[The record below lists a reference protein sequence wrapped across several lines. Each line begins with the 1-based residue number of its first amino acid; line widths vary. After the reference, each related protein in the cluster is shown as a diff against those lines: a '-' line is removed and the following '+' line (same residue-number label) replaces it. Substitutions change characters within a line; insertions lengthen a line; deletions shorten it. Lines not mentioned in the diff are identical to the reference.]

1 MPSLLSKSTLRR
13 GGSGQF
19 IDLKGAQPQ
28 LPPTPTTST
37 GYTLVTDNL
46 LRTSYRSSLGNL
58 EFSSGTVFSNIAN
71 QDIKLIGTGTGVVV
85 IAGGTAST
93 STNTGALIIKGGVG
107 ISDAL
112 WTEKDIHVNGLTIGQ
127 GWQGLNNIVI
137 QGVASPTLSN
147 DFNGQESIVIGYDAL
162 KGLSTSYKSIA
173 VGRYALSS
181 GTQINNSIAI
191 GDSALKNLGIYH
203 LLTAATVTNIT
214 LGGPAVVV
222 TAPSHGLSTGT
233 LITIDG
239 IVGTTQ
245 LNGNNYYI
253 NVLSTSTISLYSDI
267 NLSVP
272 VTGVGYTGYVNSGTV
287 YLDTVW
293 DDNIAIGT
301 DAGRNL
307 INGKQN
313 LLVGDRTAANLTT
326 GSYNIFLGH
335 EVGNNITQGTA
346 NISIGGDNLVNG
358 LDNQVNIGSV
368 FYYDGNGY
376 LQLNS
381 NTGIGLGTEVSATIY
396 LTDILHVD
404 KTNPV
409 VVHIDSTYE
418 ISTGTEVVLTEIVG
432 TTELNNQIY
441 WASYLGTT
449 TFSIYYDQALT
460 LPVNG
465 TGFGTYVSGGKVNS
479 LTPYGALTVLGGT
492 GITGDLMVTGM
503 ATFYNGMNVRYL
515 ITGTITTST
524 NLAGGAL
531 GSIPYQTAAGQTQ
544 FIPIGNTN
552 TVLVSNGTTA
562 TWSEIG
568 GLSAGLASTATNSD
582 NIFIN
587 NAVPL
592 QTYYLGLSEL
602 IGDYSPIDSDS
613 ALTYITTN
621 KSTSTYFVTGTNT
634 LNVPGSIYS
643 VDGHPDENY
652 LLYTPTVTISTS
664 SPAKPRVGDF
674 WINPDFGVE
683 LQYIKDG
690 TSTFWIQFT
699 SAI

>member
-37 GYTLVTDNL
+37 GYTLVTDSL

-71 QDIKLIGTGTGVVV
+71 QDIKLIGTGTGVVIV
-85 IAGGTAST
+85 AGGTAST
-93 STNTGALIIKGGVG
+93 STSTGALIIKGGVG
-107 ISDAL
+107 ISDSL

-137 QGVASPTLSN
+137 QGVAKPQTDD

-162 KGLSTSYKSIA
+162 TGIATSYKSIA

-191 GDSALKNLGIYH
+191 GDSALKNLGVYH
-203 LLTAATVTNIT
+203 LLVAATITNVTT
-214 LGGPAVVV
+214 SGPVVVV
-222 TAPSHGLSTGT
+222 TAPNHGLSTGT

-245 LNGNNYYI
+245 LNSNNYYI
-253 NVLSTSTISLYSDI
+253 NVLSTSTIALYSDI
-267 NLSVP
+267 NLGSA
-272 VTGVGYTGYVNSGTV
+272 VTGTTYTSYINSGTV
-287 YLDTVW
+287 YIDTVW
-293 DDNIAIGT
+293 NDNIAIGT
-301 DAGRNL
+301 DAGRNI
-307 INGKQN
+307 INGRQN
-313 LLVGDRTAANLTT
+313 LFVGDRTAANLTT

-335 EVGNNITQGTA
+335 EVGNNMTRGTA
-346 NISIGGDNLVNG
+346 NISIGGDNLVDG

-368 FYYDGNGY
+368 FYYDGDGY

-381 NTGIGLGTEVSATIY
+381 NTGLGLGTELSATVY
-396 LTDILHVD
+396 LTDILGVD

-409 VVHIDSTYE
+409 VVHIDSSHE

-432 TTELNNQIY
+432 TTELNDQIY

-449 TFSIYYDQALT
+449 TFSIYYDEALT

-465 TGFGTYVSGGKVNS
+465 TGFGTYVSGGKINS
-479 LTPYGALTVLGGT
+479 LSPYGALTVLGGT

-515 ITGTITTST
+515 ITGTITTAT

-531 GSIPYQTAAGQTQ
+531 GSIPYQTAVGKTQ

-562 TWSEIG
+562 TWSEIS

-587 NAVPL
+587 SAVPL

-613 ALTYITTN
+613 ALTYITTTET
-621 KSTSTYFVTGTNT
+621 TSTYFITGTST

-643 VDGHPDENY
+643 MNGNPDENY
-652 LLYTPTVTISTS
+652 LLYTPKVTISTS
-664 SPAKPRVGDF
+664 RPNNPKVGDF
-674 WINPDFGVE
+674 WINSTLGVE
-683 LQYIKDG
+683 LQYIKNG

>member
-37 GYTLVTDNL
+37 GYTLVTDSQ

-85 IAGGTAST
+85 VAGGTAST

-107 ISDAL
+107 ISDSL

-137 QGVASPTLSN
+137 KGVASPTLSN

-162 KGLSTSYKSIA
+162 TGLSTSYKSIA

-191 GDSALKNLGIYH
+191 GDSALKNLGVYH
-203 LLTAATVTNIT
+203 LLTGSTIT
-214 LGGPAVVV
+214 GITTSGPVVV
-222 TAPSHGLSTGT
+222 ITTPRHGLTTGT
-233 LITIDG
+233 LITLDG

-253 NVLSTSTISLYSDI
+253 NVLTTATIALYSDI
-267 NLSVP
+267 NLSSAVSG
-272 VTGVGYTGYVNSGTV
+272 TNFSSYISSGTV
-287 YLDTVW
+287 YIDTVW

-301 DAGRNL
+301 DAGRNI
-307 INGKQN
+307 INGRQN
-313 LLVGDRTAANLTT
+313 LFVGDRTAANLTT

-335 EVGNNITQGTA
+335 EVGNNMTRGTA
-346 NISIGGDNLVNG
+346 NISIGGDNLVDG
-358 LDNQVNIGSV
+358 VDNQVNIGSV
-368 FYYDGNGY
+368 FYYNGDGY

-381 NTGIGLGTEVSATIY
+381 NTGIGLGTELSATIY
-396 LTDILHVD
+396 LTNILGID
-404 KTNPV
+404 RTNPV
-409 VVHIDSTYE
+409 VVHIDSKYE

-432 TTELNNQIY
+432 TTELNDQIF
-441 WASYLGTT
+441 WGSYLSTT
-449 TFSIYYDQALT
+449 TFSIYYDEALT
-460 LPVNG
+460 QPVNG
-465 TGFGTYVSGGKVNS
+465 SGYGSYVSGGKVNS
-479 LTPYGALTVLGGT
+479 LSPYGALTVLGGT

-515 ITGTITTST
+515 ITGTITTAT

-531 GSIPYQTAAGQTQ
+531 GSIPYQTAAGKTQ
-544 FIPIGNTN
+544 FIPIGSTN

-568 GLSAGLASTATNSD
+568 GLSAGLATTATNSD
-582 NIFIN
+582 NVFIN
-587 NAVPL
+587 EVVPL
-592 QTYYLGLSEL
+592 QKYYVGLSEL

-621 KSTSTYFVTGTNT
+621 TNTSSYFVTGTNI

>member
-1 MPSLLSKSTLRR
+1 MPSLLSGSTLRR

-58 EFSSGTVFSNIAN
+58 EFSSGTVFSNIAD

-85 IAGGTAST
+85 VAGGTAST
-93 STNTGALIIKGGVG
+93 STNTGALIVKGGIG

-137 QGVASPTLSN
+137 QGVAVPQTDD

-162 KGLSTSYKSIA
+162 NGLSTSYKSIA
-173 VGRYALSS
+173 IGRYALSS

-191 GDSALKNLGIYH
+191 GDSALKNLGVYH
-203 LLTAATVTNIT
+203 LLTAATITNVTI
-214 LGGPAVVV
+214 GGPAVVV
-222 TAPSHGLSTGT
+222 TAPRHGLTTGT

-239 IVGTTQ
+239 IDGTVE

-253 NVLSTSTISLYSDI
+253 NVLSTTTIALYSDI
-267 NLSVP
+267 NLGSP
-272 VTGVGYTGYVNSGTV
+272 VTGVGYTSYVTSGTV
-287 YLDTVW
+287 YIDTVW

-301 DAGRNL
+301 DAGRSI

-313 LLVGDRTAANLTT
+313 LLIGDRTAVNLTT

-335 EVGNNITQGTA
+335 EVGNNMTRGTA
-346 NISIGGDNLVNG
+346 NISIGGDNLVDG

-368 FYYDGNGY
+368 FYYDGDGY

-396 LTDILHVD
+396 LTDVLSVD
-404 KTNPV
+404 NTNPV
-409 VVHIDSTYE
+409 VIHIDSTHE

-432 TTELNNQIY
+432 TTELNNQIF
-441 WASYLGTT
+441 WGSYLGTT
-449 TFSIYYDQALT
+449 TFSIYYDEALT
-460 LPVNG
+460 QPVDG
-465 TGFGTYVSGGKVNS
+465 TGFGAYISGGKINS
-479 LTPYGALTVLGGT
+479 LSPYGALTVLGGV

-515 ITGTITTST
+515 ITGTITTAT

-531 GSIPYQTAAGQTQ
+531 GSIPYQTAAGKTQ
-544 FIPIGNTN
+544 FIPIGVSN
-552 TVLVSNGTTA
+552 TVLTSNGTTA
-562 TWSEIG
+562 TWADIG
-568 GLSAGLASTATNSD
+568 GLSAGIANTATNSD
-582 NIFIN
+582 NVFIN
-587 NAVPL
+587 DTVPL

-613 ALTYITTN
+613 ALTYVTTN
-621 KSTSTYFVTGTNT
+621 ESTSTYFVTGTST

-643 VDGHPDENY
+643 MNGNPDENY
-652 LLYTPTVTISTS
+652 LLYTPRVTISTS
-664 SPAKPRVGDF
+664 SPLNPRVGDF
-674 WINPDFGVE
+674 WIDPNFGVE

>member
-58 EFSSGTVFSNIAN
+58 EFSSGTVFSNIPN

-85 IAGGTAST
+85 VAGGTAST
-93 STNTGALIIKGGVG
+93 STNTGALIVKGGIG
-107 ISDAL
+107 ISDSL

-137 QGVASPTLSN
+137 QGVAKPQIDD

-162 KGLSTSYKSIA
+162 NGLSTSYKSVAI
-173 VGRYALSS
+173 GRYALSS

-191 GDSALKNLGIYH
+191 GDSALKNLGVYH
-203 LLTAATVTNIT
+203 LLTAATITNVTI
-214 LGGPAVVV
+214 GGPAVVV
-222 TAPSHGLSTGT
+222 TAPRHGLSTGT

-239 IVGTTQ
+239 INGTVE

-253 NVLSTSTISLYSDI
+253 NVLSTTTVALYSDI
-267 NLSVP
+267 NLGSP
-272 VTGVGYTGYVNSGTV
+272 VTGVGYTGYVTSGTV
-287 YLDTVW
+287 YIDTVW

-301 DAGRNL
+301 DAGRSV
-307 INGKQN
+307 INGRQN
-313 LLVGDRTAANLTT
+313 LLVGDRTAVNLTT

-335 EVGNNITQGTA
+335 EVGNNITQGNA

-368 FYYDGNGY
+368 FYYDGDGY

-381 NTGIGLGTEVSATIY
+381 NTGLGLGTGVSATIY
-396 LTDILHVD
+396 LTDVLSVD
-404 KTNPV
+404 NTNPV
-409 VVHIDSTYE
+409 VIHIDSTHE

-432 TTELNNQIY
+432 TTELNDQIY

-449 TFSIYYDQALT
+449 TFSIYYDEGLT
-460 LPVNG
+460 LPVDG
-465 TGFGTYVSGGKVNS
+465 TGFGAYISGGKINS
-479 LTPYGALTVLGGT
+479 LSPYGALTVLGGT

-515 ITGTITTST
+515 ITGTITTAT

-531 GSIPYQTAAGQTQ
+531 GSIPYQTAAGATN
-544 FIPIGNTN
+544 FIPIGGNN
-552 TVLVSNGTTA
+552 TVLTSNGTTA
-562 TWSEIG
+562 TWAEVS
-568 GLSAGLASTATNSD
+568 GLSAGLATTATNSD
-582 NIFIN
+582 NVFIN
-587 NAVPL
+587 EVVPL
-592 QTYYLGLSEL
+592 QTYYVGLSEL

-613 ALTYITTN
+613 ALTYVTTDTN
-621 KSTSTYFVTGTNT
+621 TSSYFVTGTNI

>member
-1 MPSLLSKSTLRR
+1 MPSLLSGSTLRR

-58 EFSSGTVFSNIAN
+58 EFSSGTVFSNIAD

-85 IAGGTAST
+85 VAGGTAST
-93 STNTGALIIKGGVG
+93 STNTGALIVKGGIG

-137 QGVASPTLSN
+137 QGVAVPQTDD

-162 KGLSTSYKSIA
+162 NGLSTSYKSIA
-173 VGRYALSS
+173 IGRYALSS

-191 GDSALKNLGIYH
+191 GDSALKNLGVYH
-203 LLTAATVTNIT
+203 LLTAATITNVTI
-214 LGGPAVVV
+214 GGPAVVV
-222 TAPSHGLSTGT
+222 TAPRHGLTTGT

-239 IVGTTQ
+239 IDGTVE

-253 NVLSTSTISLYSDI
+253 NVLSTTTIALYSDI
-267 NLSVP
+267 NLGSP
-272 VTGVGYTGYVNSGTV
+272 VTGVGYTSYVTSGTV
-287 YLDTVW
+287 YIDTVW

-301 DAGRNL
+301 DAGRSI

-313 LLVGDRTAANLTT
+313 LLIGDRTAVNLTT

-335 EVGNNITQGTA
+335 EVGNNMTRGTA
-346 NISIGGDNLVNG
+346 NISIGGDNLVDG

-368 FYYDGNGY
+368 FYYDGDGY

-396 LTDILHVD
+396 LTDVLSVD
-404 KTNPV
+404 NTNPV
-409 VVHIDSTYE
+409 VIHIDSTHE

-432 TTELNNQIY
+432 TTELNNQIF
-441 WASYLGTT
+441 WGSYLGTT
-449 TFSIYYDQALT
+449 TFSIYYDEALT
-460 LPVNG
+460 QPVDG
-465 TGFGTYVSGGKVNS
+465 TGFGAYISGGKINS
-479 LTPYGALTVLGGT
+479 LSPYGALTVLGGV

-515 ITGTITTST
+515 ITGTITTAT
-524 NLAGGAL
+524 NLAGGVL
-531 GSIPYQTAAGQTQ
+531 GSIPYQTAAGKTQ
-544 FIPIGNTN
+544 FIPIGVNN
-552 TVLVSNGTTA
+552 TVLTSNGTTA
-562 TWSEIG
+562 TWADIG
-568 GLSAGLASTATNSD
+568 GLSAGIANTATNSD
-582 NIFIN
+582 NVFIN
-587 NAVPL
+587 DTVPL

-613 ALTYITTN
+613 ALTYVTTN
-621 KSTSTYFVTGTNT
+621 ESTSTYFVTGTST

-643 VDGHPDENY
+643 MNGNPDENY
-652 LLYTPTVTISTS
+652 LLYTPRVTISTS
-664 SPAKPRVGDF
+664 SPLNPRVGDF
-674 WINPDFGVE
+674 WIDPNFGVE

>member
-1 MPSLLSKSTLRR
+1 MPSLLSGSTLRR

-58 EFSSGTVFSNIAN
+58 EFSLGSVFSNIAN

-85 IAGGTAST
+85 VAGGTAST

-112 WTEKDIHVNGLTIGQ
+112 WTGKDIHVNGLTIGQ

-137 QGVASPTLSN
+137 QGVASPQLSE

-162 KGLSTSYKSIA
+162 TGLDTSYKSIA
-173 VGRYALSS
+173 IGRYALSS

-203 LLTAATVTNIT
+203 LLTASTIT
-214 LGGPAVVV
+214 GITTSGPVVVV
-222 TAPSHGLSTGT
+222 TTPHHGLTTGT
-233 LITIDG
+233 LITLDG

-253 NVLSTSTISLYSDI
+253 NVLTTSTIALYSDI
-267 NLSVP
+267 NLGNAVLGNDFSS
-272 VTGVGYTGYVNSGTV
+272 YISSGTV
-287 YLDTVW
+287 YIDTVW

-301 DAGRNL
+301 DAGRNV

-313 LLVGDRTAANLTT
+313 LIIGDRSAVNLTT

-335 EVGNNITQGTA
+335 EVGTNMTQGTA

-396 LTDILHVD
+396 LTDILGID

-432 TTELNNQIY
+432 TTELNDQIY

-449 TFSIYYDQALT
+449 TFSIFYDEALT
-460 LPVNG
+460 QPVDG
-465 TGFGTYVSGGKVNS
+465 TGFGTYVIGGKINS
-479 LTPYGALTVLGGT
+479 LSPYGALTVLGGT
-492 GITGDLMVTGM
+492 GIKGDLMVTGM

-515 ITGTITTST
+515 ITGTITTAT
-524 NLAGGAL
+524 NIAGGAL
-531 GSIPYQTAAGQTQ
+531 GSIPYQTADGVTG
-544 FIPIGNTN
+544 FIPIGGNNKILT
-552 TVLVSNGTTA
+552 SNGSTA
-562 TWSEIG
+562 TWQDFSS
-568 GLSAGLASTATNSD
+568 LSAGLASTATNSD
-582 NIFIN
+582 NVFIN
-587 NAVPL
+587 DTVPL

-602 IGDYSPIDSDS
+602 IGDYSPIDSDI
-613 ALTYITTN
+613 ALTYITTDE
-621 KSTSTYFVTGTNT
+621 STSTYFVTGTST

-643 VDGHPDENY
+643 MDGNPDQDR
-652 LLYTPTVTISTS
+652 LLYTPRVTISTS
-664 SPAKPRVGDF
+664 SPLNPRVGDF
-674 WINPDFGVE
+674 WIDPNFGVE

-699 SAI
+699 SAL

>member
-1 MPSLLSKSTLRR
+1 MPSLLSGSTLRR

-58 EFSSGTVFSNIAN
+58 EFSSGNVFSNIAN
-71 QDIKLIGTGTGVVV
+71 QDIKLIGTGTGVVIV
-85 IAGGTAST
+85 AGGTAST

-137 QGVASPTLSN
+137 QGVATPTVDN

-162 KGLSTSYKSIA
+162 TGLSTSYKSIA

-203 LLTAATVTNIT
+203 LLTAATVTNVA

-222 TAPSHGLSTGT
+222 TAPQHGLSTGT
-233 LITIDG
+233 LVTIDG
-239 IVGTTQ
+239 IIGTTQ
-245 LNGNNYYI
+245 LNNNNYYI
-253 NVLSTSTISLYSDI
+253 NVLSPSSIALYSDI
-267 NLSVP
+267 NLSIP
-272 VTGVGYTGYVNSGTV
+272 VNGSGYTAYVNSGTV

-313 LLVGDRTAANLTT
+313 LLVGDRTAVNLTT

-335 EVGNNITQGTA
+335 EVGNNITRGTA

-396 LTDILHVD
+396 LTDILGID

-432 TTELNNQIY
+432 TTELNDQIY

-449 TFSIYYDQALT
+449 TFSIYYDEALT
-460 LPVNG
+460 QPVNG
-465 TGFGTYVSGGKVNS
+465 TGFGTYVSGGKINS
-479 LTPYGALTVLGGT
+479 LSPYGALTVFGGT
-492 GITGDLMVTGM
+492 GIKGDLMVTGM

-515 ITGTITTST
+515 ITGTITTAT

-531 GSIPYQTAAGQTQ
+531 GSIPYQTADGVTG
-544 FIPIGNTN
+544 FIPIGGNN
-552 TVLVSNGTTA
+552 KVLTSNGSTA
-562 TWSEIG
+562 TWQDFSS
-568 GLSAGLASTATNSD
+568 LSAGLASTATNSD
-582 NIFIN
+582 NVFIN
-587 NAVPL
+587 DTVPL

-613 ALTYITTN
+613 ALTYITTD
-621 KSTSTYFVTGTNT
+621 KSTSTYFVTGTST

-643 VDGHPDENY
+643 MDGNAYENN
-652 LLYTPTVTISTS
+652 LLYTPRVTISTS
-664 SPAKPRVGDF
+664 PPPGPRVGDF
-674 WINPDFGVE
+674 WIDPNFGVE